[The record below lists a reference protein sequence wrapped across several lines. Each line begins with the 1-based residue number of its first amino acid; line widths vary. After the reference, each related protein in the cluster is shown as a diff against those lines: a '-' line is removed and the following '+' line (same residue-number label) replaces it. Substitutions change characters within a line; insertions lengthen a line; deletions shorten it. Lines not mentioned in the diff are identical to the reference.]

1 MKTDNEHPSGNIVIT
16 IGRQFGSG
24 GRELGRKLAALLSF
38 DYYDKEILSVA
49 ARSGGI
55 SEEYLRDHDERTPS
69 VLCQGLSFS
78 MGLTGVAWYQTVGVS
93 ESGSESAYLR
103 QSEAIRQVAAQGPCV
118 IVGRAAD
125 YILRSCPKLVTLF
138 VHAPM
143 EACIDRIM
151 RRGDVTDRA
160 KARSLWEKTNRLRAA
175 FYNFYTEKHWGDAL
189 SYDLTF
195 DTSRL
200 PVDDIA
206 SLVATYVRLRFN
218 LAQGGH

>member
-1 MKTDNEHPSGNIVIT
+1 MKTDNEHPSDNIVIT

-24 GRELGRKLAALLSF
+24 GRELGRKLASLLSF

-49 ARSGGI
+49 ASSGDI
-55 SEEYLRDHDERTPS
+55 SEEFMRDHDERTPS
-69 VLCQGLSFS
+69 VMCQGLSFS

-93 ESGSESAYLR
+93 GNGSDSVYLR
-103 QSEAIRQVAAQGPCV
+103 QSEAIRHVAAKGPCV

-151 RRGDVTDRA
+151 QRGDVTDRA
-160 KARSLWEKTNRLRAA
+160 KARSLWERTNRLRSS
-175 FYNFYTEKHWGDAL
+175 FYNYYTEKHWGEAL

-195 DTSRL
+195 DTSRI

-206 SLVATYVRLRFN
+206 ELVASYVRRRFPN
-218 LAQGGH
+218 S